1 MTLVVAACLVVGAA
15 ACGDDGDGGFLGAT
29 DGNGTEGG
37 GTTGDNGS
45 GDNGSGEN
53 GSDGGGI
60 PGPSGGGYSDSMR
73 ADFMNECTGTGAAQD
88 AEDLCGCMWEYVTH
102 NVPVEQYQDFEQS
115 YEQDPNNAPDWVMDA
130 GAACS
135 DHMEIPDVGEI
146 PTPGEGTYGVAG

>member
-1 MTLVVAACLVVGAA
+1 MRRNLMTLVVAACLVVGAA

-29 DGNGTEGG
+29 DGNGTEAGG
-37 GTTGDNGS
+37 AT

-53 GSDGGGI
+53 GSDSGGI
-60 PGPSGGGYSDSMR
+60 PGRSGGGYTDSMR
-73 ADFMNECTGTGAAQD
+73 ADFMNECTGAAQD

-102 NVPVEQYQDFEQS
+102 NVPVEQYQDFAQN

-135 DHMEIPDVGEI
+135 DHMDIPDVGEI
-146 PTPGEGTYGVAG
+146 PTPGEVPDGISD